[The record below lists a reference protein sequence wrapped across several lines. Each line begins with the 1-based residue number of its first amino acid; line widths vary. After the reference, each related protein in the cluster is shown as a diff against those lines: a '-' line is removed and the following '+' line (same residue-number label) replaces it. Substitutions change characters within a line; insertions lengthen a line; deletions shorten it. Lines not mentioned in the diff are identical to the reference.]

1 MTRSELC
8 ARIAD
13 ATSLA
18 KADAAAAAAALFSAI
33 ADALAAGKPVNITGF
48 GKFTTRDRP
57 ARQGRN
63 PRTGEVLDIA
73 ASRAPVFKSSK
84 TLGDAVND

>member
-18 KADAAAAAAALFSAI
+18 KADAAAAALFSAI

-84 TLGDAVND
+84 TLRDAVND